1 MDVVTSANGNANQ
14 DIRCY
19 ASGKG
24 QQKDWHQVYVADVLV
39 HRQGCQWDRRVFLP
53 PRERAIVPL
62 RQAGHQHCRAER
74 KGWRYLGELR

>member
-39 HRQGCQWDRRVFLP
+39 HKCVAVKGYETCGECPDKNSCKKVG
-53 PRERAIVPL
+53 AIWEN
-62 RQAGHQHCRAER
+62 CAEA
-74 KGWRYLGELR
+74 KENLNDA